1 VKPVLFLLLSFPLLG
16 ALILALIG
24 RRLSR
29 RTVETIACTAVVA
42 AFVLALTAFLLS
54 GQKVQSLTLAQWF
67 SAGSFQVDMDI
78 YYDPLAAMMALMVT
92 FVSSLV
98 HIYSVAY
105 MHREGGY
112 VRYFC
117 FLNLFVFAMLVIVT
131 AGNLVFLYLGW
142 ETVGLCSYALIGFW
156 YEKPEA
162 ANAGA
167 KAFVVTRLGDVAFG
181 IAIALCWINLGH
193 LSVSGIND
201 SAASLGS
208 QTAGIIGFLLL
219 LAAIG
224 KSAQLPLAV
233 WLPDAMAGPT
243 PVSALIHAATMV
255 TAGVYLLMRFFPVI
269 QGSPLVM
276 ALIACVGVITI
287 CFGALAALAQ
297 KDIKRI
303 LAYSTISQVGYMF
316 LAVGA
321 GDLAGSL
328 FHLIS
333 HAFFKSLLFL
343 AAGCV
348 IHALHEEQDIFRMG
362 GLRQKMPQLF
372 WLFLAGT
379 AALGA
384 FPLTSGFFSKDRILL
399 TVFLHPQAIY
409 KVLWAIAA
417 MAAIITPIYAFRLF
431 FVVFFGQPHAD
442 RSQAPAPVSHPSVP
456 NLMTWVLW
464 PLAVLS
470 LFAGF
475 LNIPVN
481 WAGNEWLAH
490 YLAMVPGAAPEL
502 HASPEME
509 STIQLGSALITI
521 VMVIFAWIFYGARI
535 QPSECDDETFQMKLH
550 SLFLNGFYLD
560 RFYQTRIIT
569 PYRKMAVFLWHKV
582 DAGWIDAG
590 LDQIARSFLTL
601 AERLRLWTT
610 GRVSQYVS
618 MMVTGFTLILCSLTV
633 AWWYLQI

>member
-1 VKPVLFLLLSFPLLG
+1 MKPVLFLLISFPLIG

-24 RRLSR
+24 RYLSR
-29 RTVETIACTAVVA
+29 RTVETIACTAVAA

-54 GQKVQSLTLAQWF
+54 GQKAYSLTLCRWF
-67 SAGSFQVDMDI
+67 AAGSFLVDMDL
-78 YYDPLAAMMALMVT
+78 YYDPLAAVMALMVT
-92 FVSSLV
+92 FVSGIV
-98 HIYSVAY
+98 HLYSVAY
-105 MHREGGY
+105 MRHESGY
-112 VRYFC
+112 TRYFC

-162 ANAGA
+162 AKAGA

-181 IAIALCWINLGH
+181 IAIALLWITLGN

-201 SAASLGS
+201 GASGLS
-208 QTAGIIGFLLL
+208 YQAAGIIGLLL
-219 LAAIG
+219 LIAAIG
-224 KSAQLPLAV
+224 KSAQFPLAV

-269 QGSPLVM
+269 QGSPPVM
-276 ALIACVGVITI
+276 AVIACVGVITV
-287 CFGALAALAQ
+287 CFGALAALVQ

-343 AAGCV
+343 TAGC
-348 IHALHEEQDIFRMG
+348 IIQALHEEQNIFRMG
-362 GLRQKMPQLF
+362 GLRQRMPHLF

-379 AALGA
+379 ASLGA
-384 FPLTSGFFSKDRILL
+384 FPLTAGFFSKDRILL
-399 TVFLHPQAIY
+399 AVFLQPQAGF
-409 KVLWAIAA
+409 KVLWVIAA
-417 MAAIITPIYAFRLF
+417 MATVITPLYAFRLF
-431 FVVFFGQPHAD
+431 FVVFFGQSHTK
-442 RSQAPAPVSHPSVP
+442 SGHAPAPVPQASVP
-456 NLMTWVLW
+456 SLMTRVLW
-464 PLAVLS
+464 PLAALS
-470 LFAGF
+470 VFAGF
-475 LNIPVN
+475 LNLPLN

-490 YLAMVPGAAPEL
+490 YLAMVPGAAMEL
-502 HASPEME
+502 HTSPKLE
-509 STIQLGSALITI
+509 SAMQTGSALITI
-521 VMVIFAWIFYGARI
+521 VMVIASWIYYGVRI
-535 QPSECDDETFQMKLH
+535 QSGENDEATFQNKLH
-550 SLFLNGFYLD
+550 ALFLNAFYLD
-560 RFYQTRIIT
+560 RLYQTRIT
-569 PYRKMAVFLWHKV
+569 SPFRATAVFLWQKV
-582 DAGWIDAG
+582 DTGWVDAG
-590 LDQIARSFLTL
+590 LDQSARFFLDL
-601 AERLRLWTT
+601 AQRLRLWTT

-618 MMVTGFTLILCSLTV
+618 MMVAGFTLILCSLTV
-633 AWWYLQI
+633 AWWYFQI

>member
-1 VKPVLFLLLSFPLLG
+1 MKPVLFLLISFPLLG

-24 RRLSR
+24 RYLSR
-29 RTVETIACTAVVA
+29 RAVETIACTTVAA

-54 GQKVQSLTLAQWF
+54 GQKAHSVTLARWF
-67 SAGSFQVDMDI
+67 AAGSFQVDLDL
-78 YYDPLAAMMALMVT
+78 YYDPLAAVMALMVT

-98 HIYSVAY
+98 HLYSVAY
-105 MHREGGY
+105 MRRESGY
-112 VRYFC
+112 TRYFC

-131 AGNLVFLYLGW
+131 SGNLVFLYLGW

-162 ANAGA
+162 ADAGA

-181 IAIALCWINLGH
+181 IAIALLWINIGH

-201 SAASLGS
+201 GAAGLST
-208 QTAGIIGFLLL
+208 QAAGTIGLLLL

-255 TAGVYLLMRFFPVI
+255 TAGVYLLMRFFPII
-269 QGSPLVM
+269 QGSPFVM
-276 ALIACVGVITI
+276 VVIAFVGVMTV
-287 CFGALAALAQ
+287 CFGAFAALVQ

-362 GLRQKMPQLF
+362 GLRQRMPQLF
-372 WLFLAGT
+372 WLFLAG
-379 AALGA
+379 AASLGA
-384 FPLTSGFFSKDRILL
+384 FPLTAGFFSKDRILL
-399 TVFLHPQAIY
+399 AVFLQPQAVY
-409 KVLWAIAA
+409 KIFWAIAA
-417 MAAIITPIYAFRLF
+417 MAAVITPLYAFRLF
-431 FVVFFGQPHAD
+431 FIVFFGQPRAD
-442 RSQAPAPVSHPSVP
+442 AGHAPAPDSRVSVP

-470 LFAGF
+470 VFAGF
-475 LNIPVN
+475 LNLPVN

-490 YLAMVPGAAPEL
+490 YLATVPGAAPEPL
-502 HASPEME
+502 ASPKLE
-509 STIQLGSALITI
+509 SAMQMGSALITI
-521 VMVIFAWIFYGARI
+521 VMVIFAWVYYGVRI
-535 QPSECDDETFQMKLH
+535 QPGENGEATFQNKLH
-550 SLFLNGFYLD
+550 DLFLNGFYLD
-560 RFYQTRIIT
+560 RFYQTRIIA
-569 PYRKMAVFLWHKV
+569 PYRAAAGFLWQKV
-582 DAGWIDAG
+582 DGEWVDAG
-590 LDQIARSFLTL
+590 LDQSARFFLTL
-601 AERLRLWTT
+601 AERLRHWTT

-618 MMVTGFTLILCSLTV
+618 MMVTGFTLILCGLTA
-633 AWWYLQI
+633 AWWYFQI